1 MRRIA
6 IRRWLGAIL
15 LLAGSAMLLWCV
27 FVWSGAAVFER
38 WEAHVWS
45 SRSRT
50 APVPPDSPAPP
61 QTEAPPVPEPQ
72 APPQPQLPQLHDVIA
87 WMEIPRLGLR
97 TAVLEGDDTV
107 SLSYGAGHIPGT
119 PEPWVPGGN
128 VGIAAHRDTIFRA
141 LRKVKPQDRIHLQTL
156 HGDHDYVVESTQIVK
171 PSNVSVL
178 AGSAQSELTLVTCYP
193 FYYIGSA
200 PLRFV
205 VRSREVD

>member
-1 MRRIA
+1 
-6 IRRWLGAIL
+6 
-15 LLAGSAMLLWCV
+15 
-27 FVWSGAAVFER
+27 
-38 WEAHVWS
+38 
-45 SRSRT
+45 
-50 APVPPDSPAPP
+50 
-61 QTEAPPVPEPQ
+61 
-72 APPQPQLPQLHDVIA
+72 
-87 WMEIPRLGLR
+87 MEIPRLGLR

-141 LRKVKPQDRIHLQTL
+141 LRNVKPADRIHLQTL